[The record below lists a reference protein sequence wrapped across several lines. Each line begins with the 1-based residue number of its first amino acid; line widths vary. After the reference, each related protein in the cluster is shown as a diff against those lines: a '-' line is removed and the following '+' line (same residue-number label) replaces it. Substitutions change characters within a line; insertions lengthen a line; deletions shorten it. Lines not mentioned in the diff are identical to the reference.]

1 LNKFAFTLKILGI
14 KEVLAVSELDNNY
27 IMASNILYYLN
38 KHHKDRNDLCR
49 DLGLKYTTVS
59 NWLQGTRYP
68 RIDKIEKMAKY
79 FGVTKADLVE
89 PRAPQVEAGFALR
102 LKNALAQAGI
112 NAAELSEK
120 TGIGKAVICEYL
132 LGTCEPKSRHIY
144 KIADCL
150 KIPPKEL
157 LYEKEPS
164 VFDVLNSNARH
175 NLPQRKIP
183 LLGKVAAGA
192 PIYAD
197 DHVEGYEFIE
207 SKYIDDG
214 FDYFALRVAGHS
226 MEPTIQDGDVV
237 IVRQQD
243 TVDSGQIAI
252 VLIDGEDATAKE
264 VRIDNHGI
272 TLVGHNVSAYSP
284 QYYTNQQVAELPVRI
299 IGLVIEVRRKL
310 V

>member
-1 LNKFAFTLKILGI
+1 MKEESQSVGKLINTRRNELELTQREIADFVGVSEATVSRWESGHIDNMRRDKIAALATILKISPLAIMGVGLGAAA
-14 KEVLAVSELDNNY
+14 VTLATG
-27 IMASNILYYLN
+27 ASAG
-38 KHHKDRNDLCR
+38 
-49 DLGLKYTTVS
+49 LGAS
-59 NWLQGTRYP
+59 AAISAGAAAAASAA
-68 RIDKIEKMAKY
+68 AK
-79 FGVTKADLVE
+79 LSQRVE
-89 PRAPQVEAGFALR
+89 QA
-102 LKNALAQAGI
+102 NA
-112 NAAELSEK
+112 K
-120 TGIGKAVICEYL
+120 P
-132 LGTCEPKSRHIY
+132 EP
-144 KIADCL
+144 
-150 KIPPKEL
+150 
-157 LYEKEPS
+157 
-164 VFDVLNSNARH
+164 V
-175 NLPQRKIP
+175 PQRKIP

-214 FDYFALRVAGHS
+214 FEYFALRVAGHS

-264 VRIDNHGI
+264 VRIDKHGI